1 MSSPLFSY
9 QTDEPLANADDVAV
23 LLLLEE
29 AAAPL
34 PLPCLEAVAAAAG
47 AAAVLKRGEA
57 PQRLLRLIIE
67 AGTTASTEEEPVVPR
82 LLDMPAGAR

>member
-47 AAAVLKRGEA
+47 AAVLNRGEA

-67 AGTTASTEEEPVVPR
+67 AGTTASTEEEPEEPVR
-82 LLDMPAGAR
+82 